1 METEKVNTGETA
13 PDKDFLDRV
22 DEIADELR
30 DMAQKDRKNRFV
42 LLIAGDGDLTTRLI
56 QGHAGRLTNI
66 SGRSLAADEEGREVM
81 LGIIISWLGSIEPHL
96 ALSFAEALYDTVKPK
111 AKEGVSRPK
120 AEA

>member
-42 LLIAGDGDLTTRLI
+42 LLIAGDGNLTTRLI

-66 SGRSLAADEEGREVM
+66 SGRSLAADEEGSAIM
-81 LGIIISWLGSIEPHL
+81 LGIIINWLGSIDTL
-96 ALSFAEALYDTVKPK
+96 TALSI
-111 AKEGVSRPK
+111 AKVLHETMKQISKEEVSRPK

>member
-1 METEKVNTGETA
+1 METEKVNMGETA

-42 LLIAGDGDLTTRLI
+42 LLIAGDGDLTTRLL

-81 LGIIISWLGSIEPHL
+81 LGIIISWLGSIDQRF
-96 ALSFAEALYDTVKPK
+96 ALGIAKALYESVKQVS
-111 AKEGVSRPK
+111 KEEVSRPK

>member
-1 METEKVNTGETA
+1 METEKVNMGETA

-42 LLIAGDGDLTTRLI
+42 LLIAGDGDLTTRLL

-81 LGIIISWLGSIEPHL
+81 LRIIINWLSSIDTHT
-96 ALSFAEALYDTVKPK
+96 ALNITKVLHETTKQIS
-111 AKEGVSRPK
+111 KEEVSRPK

>member
-1 METEKVNTGETA
+1 METEKVNMGETA

-22 DEIADELR
+22 GEIADELR
-30 DMAQKDRKNRFV
+30 DMVQKDRENRV
-42 LLIAGDGDLTTRLI
+42 ILLIAGDGNLATRLL

-81 LGIIISWLGSIEPHL
+81 LGIIISWLGSIDQRL
-96 ALSFAEALYDTVKPK
+96 ALGIAKVLYESVKQASKEEA
-111 AKEGVSRPK
+111 SRPK

>member
-1 METEKVNTGETA
+1 METEKVNMGETA

-42 LLIAGDGDLTTRLI
+42 LLIAGEGGLVTRLL
-56 QGHAGRLTNI
+56 QGYTGRLAGI
-66 SGRSLAADEEGREVM
+66 SGQSLASDEEGRKVM
-81 LGIIISWLGSIEPHL
+81 LRIITSWLDAIDPHF
-96 ALSFAEALYDTVKPK
+96 ALGIAKALYEKVKQEL
-111 AKEGVSRPK
+111 KEEGSRPK